1 MKQLSSNKTL
11 FFKTFIPIFWLV
23 FFGAFTL
30 STFFMTESYIGQ
42 ISIQFFRILTIVFY
56 LIGTI
61 TLAITVMRL
70 KRVELNASEIFVS
83 NYLKSYKYK
92 IEDLEQIRIQNYGI
106 FKSMKITFKGQ
117 TSFGKKISGI
127 TSEKKLK
134 RVLLEYPEHQSLI
147 EL

>member
-11 FFKTFIPIFWLV
+11 LFKTFIPIFWLV

-92 IEDLEQIRIQNYGI
+92 IEDLEKIRIQNYGI
-106 FKSMKITFKGQ
+106 FN
-117 TSFGKKISGI
+117 
-127 TSEKKLK
+127 
-134 RVLLEYPEHQSLI
+134 
-147 EL
+147 